1 MCTTKRLT
9 ATAFKIIAAALCLLA
24 IFTTRM
30 TQAQET
36 PTPTP
41 AVNPAP
47 AASPTPSPASSSTP
61 SQTPAPAATPAERPI
76 LKTIKLNVQY
86 GGKVPVARKSFYLS
100 RLPFNLDEL
109 QQKLGNLP
117 SHKDYQ
123 RKVSGQGLSDELVA
137 EFVREWLEKY
147 RCETIYCQPIT
158 REDVGRIRLFQEA
171 YKRASE
177 VFKNAR
183 ERDGT
188 ETALR
193 WLPNFLQREI
203 ATGYFDIKM
212 DWVKRA
218 IALMEAG
225 SVGAEKNYVRA
236 VMTDRKGEAYIT
248 EIAPGA
254 TYYIS
259 NLVPIEDGKDCF
271 LWNSK
276 KEVKAGPGVEVGVVL
291 GPNTKAK
298 EVKGAN
304 AAALTF
310 TCAPPK

>member
-9 ATAFKIIAAALCLLA
+9 ATAFVLNTAALSLLV
-24 IFTTRM
+24 IFAAKTAR
-30 TQAQET
+30 AQET

-41 AVNPAP
+41 TPAP
-47 AASPTPSPASSSTP
+47 ASSPTPSPTLAPTP
-61 SQTPAPAATPAERPI
+61 TAVATPAERPL

-86 GGKVPVARKSFYLS
+86 GSKVPVARKSFYLS

-117 SHKDYQ
+117 SHKDYL
-123 RKVSGQGLSDELVA
+123 RRVSGQGLSEELVA
-137 EFVREWLEKY
+137 EFIREWLERY
-147 RCETIYCQPIT
+147 RCETVYCQFIT
-158 REDVGRIRLFQEA
+158 REDVARIRLFQEA
-171 YKRASE
+171 YKRASG

-183 ERDGT
+183 DEDGA
-188 ETALR
+188 ETALK
-193 WLPNFLQREI
+193 WLPNFLPREI
-203 ATGYFDIKM
+203 TTGYFDLKM

-218 IALMEAG
+218 LALMEAG
-225 SVGAEKNYVRA
+225 SIGAERNSIRA

-271 LWNSK
+271 LWNTK
-276 KEVKAGPGVEVGVVL
+276 KEVKVGPGVEVGVIL

-298 EVKGAN
+298 EVRGAN